1 MKSLIFKALTNL
13 SADLERIPQLQ
24 SNSKPAKYLRWAL
37 AEAVISEELS
47 NNIFTAFY
55 FPKDIKPSPESNE
68 LIHILDWL
76 NRADTRRASI
86 CRSQLA
92 IVCSQDEN
100 TGQKIASKATQ
111 RVLDI
116 LSPLISENRDEFA
129 NKLEELFT
137 RAVKLWQPLQ
147 RADKRIV
154 VSATNKWSDQTHW
167 DLWEEYDDISL
178 QQKSSPMPTYE
189 SLVILFP
196 QIWAGSKLLFHGK
209 ALSPTQNAFI
219 AAKLEHLEAEPNRFF
234 SRSRRNTGNY
244 IGDLGN
250 RTAERRMS
258 STARGDAT
266 PRPTFDTRRETSFT
280 GRTHSQTGPQ
290 REDVT
295 ASVSSTR
302 SNSKA
307 GVAARVHSTA
317 I

>member
-13 SADLERIPQLQ
+13 SAHLERIPQLRT
-24 SNSKPAKYLRWAL
+24 NSKPAKFLRWAL

-55 FPKDIKPSPESNE
+55 FPKDIKPSPESNG
-68 LIHILDWL
+68 LVRILDWL
-76 NRADTRRASI
+76 NGADTRRASI
-86 CRSQLA
+86 CRSQFA

-100 TGQKIASKATQ
+100 TGQNIVSQATQ
-111 RVLDI
+111 RVLNI
-116 LSPLISENRDEFA
+116 LGPFISENRDELA

-137 RAVKLWQPLQ
+137 RAVRLWQPLQ
-147 RADKRIV
+147 RADKRVV
-154 VSATNKWSDQTHW
+154 VSADQWSDQNNW

-178 QQKSSPMPTYE
+178 QQTSSPMPTYE

-196 QIWAGSKLLFHGK
+196 QIWAGSKLLFRGK
-209 ALSPTQNAFI
+209 ALLPTQNAFI
-219 AAKLEHLEAEPNRFF
+219 AAKLEHLEAEPTRFF

-266 PRPTFDTRRETSFT
+266 QKPTIDAQRETSFT
-280 GRTHSQTGPQ
+280 GRTYSQTGTQ
-290 REDVT
+290 REGVT
-295 ASVSSTR
+295 ASVPSTR